1 MPNGVRGMGARA
13 AFTLLE
19 ILIVLLTLG
28 ILTGAGIRF
37 YASLTRDTRMRT
49 ATDHLNAFVAA
60 CRRRACERGLPVRLS
75 GDGARISVVD
85 APALTFDGAGWTDDS
100 WRLLG
105 GLTFDGDRVFDAQG
119 HRIASLTLAFEL
131 PGGDLQPVTVDVP
144 EPRQWL
150 PDGKAQAAP

>member
-1 MPNGVRGMGARA
+1 VRGIGARA

-19 ILIVLLTLG
+19 VLIVLLTLG

-75 GDGARISVVD
+75 GDGRRISAVD
-85 APALTFDGAGWTDDS
+85 APGLAFDGTGWTDDS
-100 WRLLG
+100 KRLLG
-105 GLTFDGDRVFDAQG
+105 GLTFDGNRVIDAGG
-119 HRIASLTLAFEL
+119 HPIASLSLAFEL
-131 PGGDLQPVTVDVP
+131 PGGGLQPVTV
-144 EPRQWL
+144 EL
-150 PDGKAQAAP
+150 PASNRSVQAAP

>member
-1 MPNGVRGMGARA
+1 MPNGVRGIGARA

-19 ILIVLLTLG
+19 VLIVLLTLG

-75 GDGARISVVD
+75 GDGHRISAVD
-85 APALTFDGAGWTDDS
+85 APALAFDATGWTDDS
-100 WRLLG
+100 KRLLG
-105 GLTFDGDRVFDAQG
+105 GLTFDGNRVVDAGG
-119 HRIASLTLAFEL
+119 HPVASLSLAFEL
-131 PGGDLQPVTVDVP
+131 PGGGRQPVTV
-144 EPRQWL
+144 EL
-150 PDGKAQAAP
+150 PAPDQSVQAAP

>member
-1 MPNGVRGMGARA
+1 MPNGVRGIGARV

-19 ILIVLLTLG
+19 VLIVLLSLG

-75 GDGARISVVD
+75 GDNHRIFAVD
-85 APALTFDGAGWTDDS
+85 APAFGFDTTGWTDDS
-100 WRLLG
+100 RRLLG
-105 GLTFDGDRVFDAQG
+105 GLTFDGNRVVDAGG
-119 HRIASLTLAFEL
+119 HHIASLSLAFEV
-131 PGGDLQPVTVDVP
+131 PGGGMQPVTV
-144 EPRQWL
+144 EL
-150 PDGKAQAAP
+150 PALVQAAP

>member
-75 GDGARISVVD
+75 GDGHRISAID
-85 APALTFDGAGWTDDS
+85 APALAFDGTGWTDES
-100 WRLLG
+100 RRLLS
-105 GLTFDGDRVFDAQG
+105 GLTFDGNHVADAGG
-119 HRIASLTLAFEL
+119 HRIASLSLAFEL
-131 PGGDLQPVTVDVP
+131 PGGSLQSVTVALSAP
-144 EPRQWL
+144 GQWS
-150 PDGKAQAAP
+150 PASAVQAAP